1 MSRNPLK
8 TLAARTDLKSEYT
21 EIRTGIAEKVMKQ
34 LNVEKCKLYQILKNS
49 IDIVAIIINSCYNI
63 MSLYYVTVAKNSSL
77 AMEALAGLAS
87 TEDFS
92 NITLR
97 NIAETNISSNKLQP
111 YKDLMLILI
120 KGRRHIQ
127 VRLVE
132 PVAESIN
139 SGDNFVLVTKSE
151 VIKRIILQNLFINI
165 YKCVLLINFIN
176 YL

>member
-1 MSRNPLK
+1 ML
-8 TLAARTDLKSEYT
+8 
-21 EIRTGIAEKVMKQ
+21 
-34 LNVEKCKLYQILKNS
+34 LYH
-49 IDIVAIIINSCYNI
+49 
-63 MSLYYVTVAKNSSL
+63 VTVAKNSSL

-97 NIAETNISSNKLQP
+97 NVTDTNISSNRLQP
-111 YKDLMLILI
+111 YKDLMLLLI
-120 KGRRHIQ
+120 KGRRHVQ

-151 VIKRIILQNLFINI
+151 VYNYIGKYCNVIEKARGAEIALSIQQNKDLGCQTFQVITINEDKLTCTKSQLQKFWSYLGAENENVDGKL
-165 YKCVLLINFIN
+165 VLCHI
-176 YL
+176 

>member
-1 MSRNPLK
+1 ML
-8 TLAARTDLKSEYT
+8 LH
-21 EIRTGIAEKVMKQ
+21 
-34 LNVEKCKLYQILKNS
+34 
-49 IDIVAIIINSCYNI
+49 
-63 MSLYYVTVAKNSSL
+63 YVTVAKNSSL

-120 KGRRHIQ
+120 KGRRHVQ
-127 VRLVE
+127 MRLVE

-151 VIKRIILQNLFINI
+151 VIKRIIIYFIKFINI
-165 YKCVLLINFIN
+165 YKCVIN
-176 YL
+176 

>member
-1 MSRNPLK
+1 M
-8 TLAARTDLKSEYT
+8 
-21 EIRTGIAEKVMKQ
+21 
-34 LNVEKCKLYQILKNS
+34 
-49 IDIVAIIINSCYNI
+49 
-63 MSLYYVTVAKNSSL
+63 YYFTVAKNSSL

-97 NIAETNISSNKLQP
+97 NVAETNISANKLQP
-111 YKDLMLILI
+111 YKDIMLILI

-139 SGDNFVLVTKSE
+139 SGDNFILVTRSE
-151 VIKRIILQNLFINI
+151 VIKRISFNKI
-165 YKCVLLINFIN
+165 YL
-176 YL
+176 